1 MDFQFPTIFP
11 SMFHHVSPILTLNPC
26 LLKRSRTVIGKLSG
40 SRPTAAIMTG
50 DKRKLWGDSTMWDL
64 VGRCVQVLDKIRL
77 SFYLQHIHNIYYD
90 IYIYSYIYMYIY
102 IYTYIHIF
110 TYMYIYIHIYLY
122 VYIYIYIYIYIHIHL
137 YTYYVYIYICT
148 QMYTYYVY
156 IYIHIIIDVL
166 YILCVCMH
174 KLIEHL
180 RYVYSIILYIC
191 IHN

>member
-90 IYIYSYIYMYIY
+90 IYIYSYIYIYVHIYTYIY
-102 IYTYIHIF
+102 IYIYLHICIYIHIYIYIF
-110 TYMYIYIHIYLY
+110 IYTYIYIHIYTY
-122 VYIYIYIYIYIHIHL
+122 TFIHIL
-137 YTYYVYIYICT
+137 CIYICT

-156 IYIHIIIDVL
+156 IYTL
-166 YILCVCMH
+166 L
-174 KLIEHL
+174 
-180 RYVYSIILYIC
+180 
-191 IHN
+191 

>member
-90 IYIYSYIYMYIY
+90 IYIYTHIYIYVHIYIY
-102 IYTYIHIF
+102 IYIHIYIYICIYIH
-110 TYMYIYIHIYLY
+110 IYIHIYLY
-122 VYIYIYIYIYIHIHL
+122 LYIYTYIYIHIHL
-137 YTYYVYIYICT
+137 YTYYVYIY
-148 QMYTYYVY
+148 MYTDVHILCIY
-156 IYIHIIIDVL
+156 IYIIIDVL
-166 YILCVCMH
+166 YIY
-174 KLIEHL
+174 
-180 RYVYSIILYIC
+180 YVYVC
-191 IHN
+191 INSLNT

>member
-90 IYIYSYIYMYIY
+90 IYILIYIYVHIYTYIY
-102 IYTYIHIF
+102 IYIF
-110 TYMYIYIHIYLY
+110 TYMYIYIHIYLSIRIY
-122 VYIYIYIYIYIHIHL
+122 IHIYIYIYIYTHIM
-137 YTYYVYIYICT
+137 YIY
-148 QMYTYYVY
+148 MYTDVHILCIY
-156 IYIHIIIDVL
+156 IYTL
-166 YILCVCMH
+166 L
-174 KLIEHL
+174 
-180 RYVYSIILYIC
+180 
-191 IHN
+191 